1 MENKIYIIGCGG
13 HARSVADVILG
24 NVPSAQLI
32 FVDENARD
40 KETIFDFPVIKSLPR
55 EAQNIFI
62 AVGDNRKRRELS
74 VGKKQISVIAKTA
87 YVAPTAVIEDGCF
100 IASGAHIGPFAHIG
114 TGTII
119 NTNAVVEHEVQVGS
133 FCHLAPNT
141 TVCGRTTIGDNV
153 FLGAGAT
160 IIDKINVCSDVTIG
174 AGGVVVK
181 DIRKAGIYVG
191 IPVNR
196 TENKI

>member
-13 HARSVADVILG
+13 HARSVADIILG

-40 KETIFDFPVIKSLPR
+40 KETIFDFPVIKSLPQ

-62 AVGDNRKRRELS
+62 AIGDNQNRREISSGRKL
-74 VGKKQISVIAKTA
+74 ISVIAKTA

-100 IASGAHIGPFAHIG
+100 IASGVHVGPFVHIGKG
-114 TGTII
+114 TLI
-119 NTNAVVEHEVQVGS
+119 NTNAVVEHEVQVGE

-141 TVCGRTTIGDNV
+141 TVCGRTTIGDRV
-153 FLGAGAT
+153 FLGAGAAV
-160 IIDKINVCSDVTIG
+160 IDKICICSDVTIG

-181 DIRKAGIYVG
+181 DIYEAGTYIG
-191 IPVNR
+191 IPVKR
-196 TENKI
+196 TKDVK